1 MQQSYN
7 ELQRK
12 ISDVC
17 TGYGY
22 TQCNLCPLVSACLIE
37 RDLDAGETVE
47 EFTKRWE
54 EGMATEYIK
63 QFPSKV

>member
-7 ELQRK
+7 ELQQK
-12 ISDVC
+12 ISYVC
-17 TGYGY
+17 KGYGY

-47 EFTKRWE
+47 EFTER
-54 EGMATEYIK
+54 
-63 QFPSKV
+63 